1 MNICLNPVYWA
12 ETSDI
17 AKFVLMV
24 MSIGMF
30 MVYLMLQSYADSTKQ
45 PVPTYV
51 WAILGVVH
59 LLIVLGFIF
68 VPRAS
73 TVVAMCH

>member
-1 MNICLNPVYWA
+1 MNICLNPEYWA
-12 ETSDI
+12 DTMEL
-17 AKFVLMV
+17 AKFILMIL
-24 MSIGMF
+24 SIGMF
-30 MVYLMLQSYADSTKQ
+30 IVYLMLQAHVTNTKQ

-51 WAILGVVH
+51 WTTLGVVH

-73 TVVAMCH
+73 TVVAMCY

>member
-30 MVYLMLQSYADSTKQ
+30 IVYLMLQSHADSTKQ
-45 PVPTYV
+45 PVSAYV

>member
-1 MNICLNPVYWA
+1 MNICLNPMYWA
-12 ETSDI
+12 DTLDI
-17 AKFVLMV
+17 AKFVLLV
-24 MSIGMF
+24 MSLGMF
-30 MVYLMLQSYADSTKQ
+30 VVYMLLTALVAEIKQ
-45 PVPTYV
+45 PVPIYV
-51 WAILGVVH
+51 WTILGVVH

>member
-12 ETSDI
+12 ETLDI

-30 MVYLMLQSYADSTKQ
+30 IVYLVLQSHADSTKQ

>member
-1 MNICLNPVYWA
+1 MNICLNPMYWA
-12 ETSDI
+12 ETFDV
-17 AKFVLMV
+17 AKFILLV

-30 MVYLMLQSYADSTKQ
+30 VVYMLLTARVAETKQ
-45 PVPTYV
+45 PVPIYV
-51 WAILGVVH
+51 WTILGVVH

>member
-30 MVYLMLQSYADSTKQ
+30 IVYLVLQSHADSTKQ

>member
-30 MVYLMLQSYADSTKQ
+30 IVYLVLQSHVDSTKQ

>member
-1 MNICLNPVYWA
+1 MGICQNPEYWA
-12 ETSDI
+12 GTLDI
-17 AKFVLMV
+17 AKFVLLC
-24 MSIGMF
+24 MSMGMF
-30 MVYLMLQSYADSTKQ
+30 LAYMLVQQHVTETKQ
-45 PVPTYV
+45 PVPIYV
-51 WAILGVVH
+51 WTILGVVH

>member
-1 MNICLNPVYWA
+1 MHICLNPEYWA
-12 ETSDI
+12 DTLEV
-17 AKFVLMV
+17 AKFVLLC

-30 MVYLMLQSYADSTKQ
+30 IVYMLLHQHANETKQ
-45 PVPTYV
+45 PAPIYV
-51 WAILGVVH
+51 WTIFGVAH